1 MSDLSLTVILHNA
14 EQAAMAI
21 RNVAAPK
28 CREIWAAGQLVE
40 ATFRTHEDVKTD
52 RQRAYYH
59 GIVLK
64 CIADQARPNGQAF
77 PIPVWKEHFR
87 KEYLGHKTVTVTNP
101 MTGRK
106 SRRRHRI
113 STEDLGIRAY
123 SRLIDRV
130 SAFAATELGVTFPA
144 TYEQWEREQI
154 DPDTGEI
161 IGRAPACSP
170 GEHP

>member
-1 MSDLSLTVILHNA
+1 MTTLTVHWPDKDRASHSFSTIVRPWCLKHW
-14 EQAAMAI
+14 EDG
-21 RNVAAPK
+21 V
-28 CREIWAAGQLVE
+28 GLTVE
-40 ATFRTHEDVKTD
+40 LRRFEDAKTD
-52 RQRAYYH
+52 RQRGYYH

-77 PIPVWKEHFR
+77 PLAVWKEHFR
-87 KEYLGHKTVTVTNP
+87 KEYLGHKTVTVKNP

-106 SRRRHRI
+106 SRRRQRI
-113 STEDLGIRAY
+113 STEDLGVRAY
-123 SRLIDRV
+123 SDLIDRV

-144 TYEQWEREQI
+144 SYDQWEREQI
-154 DPDTGEI
+154 DMDTGEI